1 MRTCFLRTL
10 PSIALFGLSVAFAG
24 PLQDAAKSGDL
35 AQVEALLEKGV
46 DINASEGIGTALHWS
61 IFLGHANVTQ
71 RVLERGANA
80 NAGGTLGTPL
90 HINAMKGDAHI
101 TGLLLKHG
109 ANPNAARPNGM
120 TPLHAAARGGHID
133 MARQLIDHGAD
144 VNALDAN
151 MEPPLHLAKTQGH
164 AALAKLLKAH
174 GAAPPKVAPISELL
188 KSASVANGETKVSVC
203 TVCHRLER
211 NAPVGGD
218 FLIEGPRLWN
228 VVNRPKARVDDYT
241 TYSSALQAEKGTWT
255 YEDLNAF
262 LAHPAV
268 TIPGTRMKYTG
279 LPDPQDRADVIVFL
293 RSLSDDPA
301 PLP

>member
-24 PLQDAAKSGDL
+24 PLQDAAKSGDR
-35 AQVEALLEKGV
+35 AQVEALLDKGV

-80 NAGGTLGTPL
+80 TAGGTLGTPL

-109 ANPNAARPNGM
+109 ANPNVARPNGM

-133 MARQLIDHGAD
+133 MARQLLDHGAD

-188 KSASVANGETKVSVC
+188 KVGQCRERRDKGFGMHGLSSPGAQC
-203 TVCHRLER
+203 TRRRRL
-211 NAPVGGD
+211 
-218 FLIEGPRLWN
+218 
-228 VVNRPKARVDDYT
+228 
-241 TYSSALQAEKGTWT
+241 
-255 YEDLNAF
+255 LN
-262 LAHPAV
+262 
-268 TIPGTRMKYTG
+268 
-279 LPDPQDRADVIVFL
+279 
-293 RSLSDDPA
+293 
-301 PLP
+301 